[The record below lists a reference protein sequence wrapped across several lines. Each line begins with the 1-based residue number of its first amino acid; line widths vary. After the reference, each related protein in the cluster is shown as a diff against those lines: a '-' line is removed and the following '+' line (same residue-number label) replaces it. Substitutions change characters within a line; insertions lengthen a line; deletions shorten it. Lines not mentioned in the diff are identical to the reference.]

1 MKSYLKYPLVL
12 FSCLSM
18 FSCSSTK
25 NDNKDD
31 DKRIVK
37 EPSWED
43 DECLKIL
50 TIGNS
55 FSDDSMEYVAE
66 IAKDLGVKNIKLG
79 NLYIG
84 GCSLSKHYNNAIKD
98 LKSYE
103 YRTNQGNY
111 WTNKKGVSISEA
123 IESEN
128 WDYISIQQNSG
139 DSGISSSYSPYLE
152 DLITYIYNTANEE
165 AKIVFNMTWA
175 YQQNSTHQEFVKYN
189 KNQITMYE
197 AIVEAVKE
205 KVRSNEDISMVIPVG
220 TAIQNARTSFV
231 GDTLTR
237 DGYHLTYDFGRYVA
251 GLTFV
256 KQLTG
261 LDISNVK
268 YKPTKIDDSYR
279 IIAIESAINAVEHP
293 EEITES
299 QYK

>member
-1 MKSYLKYPLVL
+1 
-12 FSCLSM
+12 
-18 FSCSSTK
+18 
-25 NDNKDD
+25 
-31 DKRIVK
+31 
-37 EPSWED
+37 
-43 DECLKIL
+43 
-50 TIGNS
+50 
-55 FSDDSMEYVAE
+55 
-66 IAKDLGVKNIKLG
+66 
-79 NLYIG
+79 
-84 GCSLSKHYNNAIKD
+84 
-98 LKSYE
+98 
-103 YRTNQGNY
+103 
-111 WTNKKGVSISEA
+111 
-123 IESEN
+123 
-128 WDYISIQQNSG
+128 
-139 DSGISSSYSPYLE
+139 
-152 DLITYIYNTANEE
+152 
-165 AKIVFNMTWA
+165 MTWA

-256 KQLTG
+256 KQLTD
-261 LDISNVK
+261 LDISNVTF
-268 YKPTKIDDSYR
+268 KPTKIDDSYK

>member
-18 FSCSSTK
+18 FSCSSK
-25 NDNKDD
+25 QNDNKED
-31 DKRIVK
+31 DKPIVK

-261 LDISNVK
+261 LDISNVRF
-268 YKPTKIDDSYR
+268 KPTKIDDSYR

-299 QYK
+299 IYK

>member
-1 MKSYLKYPLVL
+1 MKVIYPVL
-12 FSCLSM
+12 FYEEKEGGYSVFVPDLQNNSTCGSTLEEAMSM
-18 FSCSSTK
+18 AEDLIAGIVLDEMEENNKIPQSSK
-25 NDNKDD
+25 
-31 DKRIVK
+31 I
-37 EPSWED
+37 ED
-43 DECLKIL
+43 VTFEEL
-50 TIGNS
+50 
-55 FSDDSMEYVAE
+55 E
-66 IAKDLGVKNIKLG
+66 KDLRL
-79 NLYIG
+79 
-84 GCSLSKHYNNAIKD
+84 
-98 LKSYE
+98 
-103 YRTNQGNY
+103 
-111 WTNKKGVSISEA
+111 
-123 IESEN
+123 EN

-261 LDISNVK
+261 LDISNVTF
-268 YKPTKIDDSYR
+268 KPSKIDDSYR

>member
-18 FSCSSTK
+18 FSCSSTE
-25 NDNKDD
+25 NDNKED
-31 DKRIVK
+31 DKPIVK

-220 TAIQNARTSFV
+220 TAIQNARTSFI

-261 LDISNVK
+261 LDICNVTF
-268 YKPTKIDDSYR
+268 KPTKIDDSYR
-279 IIAIESAINAVEHP
+279 IIAIESAINAVENP

-299 QYK
+299 IYK

>member
-18 FSCSSTK
+18 FSCSSK
-25 NDNKDD
+25 QNDNKED
-31 DKRIVK
+31 DKPIVK
-37 EPSWED
+37 EPNWED

-111 WTNKKGVSISEA
+111 WINKKGVSISEA

>member
-25 NDNKDD
+25 NDNKED
-31 DKRIVK
+31 DKPIVK

-128 WDYISIQQNSG
+128 WDYISIQQNSD
-139 DSGISSSYSPYLE
+139 DSGISSSYSLYLE

-189 KNQITMYE
+189 KNQNTMYE

-251 GLTFV
+251 RY
-256 KQLTG
+256 
-261 LDISNVK
+261 S
-268 YKPTKIDDSYR
+268 
-279 IIAIESAINAVEHP
+279 
-293 EEITES
+293 
-299 QYK
+299 

>member
-25 NDNKDD
+25 NDNKED
-31 DKRIVK
+31 DKPIVK

-66 IAKDLGVKNIKLG
+66 IAKDLGVKNIMLG

-261 LDISNVK
+261 LNISNVTF
-268 YKPTKIDDSYR
+268 KPTKIDDSYR

-299 QYK
+299 LYK